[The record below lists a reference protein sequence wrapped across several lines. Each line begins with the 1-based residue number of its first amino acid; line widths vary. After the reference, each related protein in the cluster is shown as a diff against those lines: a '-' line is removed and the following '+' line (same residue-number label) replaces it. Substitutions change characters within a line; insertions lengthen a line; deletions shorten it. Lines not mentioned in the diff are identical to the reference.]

1 MTEQNLMKVEAPVL
15 DRSTAEAENL
25 ANIRRPV
32 RNDVMNVRSPKP
44 LKAAFLAIRE
54 DLERRSREWVTMA
67 HLVEQNRLHLAAA
80 EIERDAAYKLLAE
93 IVPTVEETARAL
105 KGAMESNKDSDNPT
119 DLKALFDNSDR
130 ALERLERVASDLSAQ
145 LAWCRSTWEQ
155 YSSTVERE
163 KELRSHMLGNRAG

>member
-1 MTEQNLMKVEAPVL
+1 MSENLMKVEAPTL
-15 DRSTAEAENL
+15 DRSVDHDGMS
-25 ANIRRPV
+25 IRRPV
-32 RNDVMNVRSPKP
+32 VRPEAVNGRSAKP

-54 DLERRSREWVTMA
+54 DLERRSREWVTVA

-93 IVPTVEETARAL
+93 IVPTVEETSRAL
-105 KGAMESNKDSDNPT
+105 KSAMEINKDSDVPS
-119 DLKALFDNSDR
+119 DLKSLFDNSDR

-155 YSSTVERE
+155 YSTTVERE
-163 KELRSHMLGNRAG
+163 KDLRSQMLGNRGA